1 MVDTMMTVAPR
12 PQNVHEHYHAHVY
25 FDAATVVLARSLRT
39 TAAEDL
45 DVKVGRFHEKP
56 VGPHPCWSFQLAFD
70 AVAFDAVIGWLDK
83 RRKGLTV
90 FVHGRTGDNYADHT
104 DSAYWLGEPR
114 ELKVSMFKR

>member
-56 VGPHPCWSFQLAFD
+56 GGPHPCGDSFCMPP
-70 AVAFDAVIGWLDK
+70 
-83 RRKGLTV
+83 
-90 FVHGRTGDNYADHT
+90 GRQSGQTSVGKCLRGGRGSSQPAR
-104 DSAYWLGEPR
+104 LVR
-114 ELKVSMFKR
+114 QRF